1 MASIEEELFELENQ
15 RRDLEAEIRQQAKE
29 EEEERMRD
37 RDMDAKGLA
46 TPNNKSTGAQQQLLH
61 SGPMLGNLPSIAPR
75 SASPQAHGSAARDL
89 DDALKLSEEDRGALR
104 DHEAGKFGSGVGGGN
119 RKMAPKKAEGKQP
132 KPKRQQPEVPKDMP
146 PKYICQLSQQPMQQP
161 VKSPYGHLFEKA
173 IVMHWIEQQGRICP
187 LTGAPLAEDDLQP
200 QDDLQQEIVMW
211 QLKRSSAPPVQ
222 LVTDHSGSGSGS
234 GPSNNNQV
242 DSSASA
248 ATGTTTA
255 ADTKDDL
262 YDF

>member
-29 EEEERMRD
+29 EEEEERMRD

-46 TPNNKSTGAQQQLLH
+46 TPNNKRTGAQQQLLH

-132 KPKRQQPEVPKDMP
+132 KPKREEPTSRIPKLIYVPM
-146 PKYICQLSQQPMQQP
+146 
-161 VKSPYGHLFEKA
+161 
-173 IVMHWIEQQGRICP
+173 
-187 LTGAPLAEDDLQP
+187 
-200 QDDLQQEIVMW
+200 
-211 QLKRSSAPPVQ
+211 
-222 LVTDHSGSGSGS
+222 
-234 GPSNNNQV
+234 
-242 DSSASA
+242 DS
-248 ATGTTTA
+248 
-255 ADTKDDL
+255 
-262 YDF
+262 